1 MFQFLNES
9 LIWVSATA
17 SLITGALSVA
27 EDYPPAY
34 VLVFAVTTVLGGLLL
49 QQRRVIAVIQTSLDS
64 EVARCNGLEQSLNA
78 LRREFTEYI
87 HEQLPPPP
95 SH

>member
-9 LIWVSATA
+9 VVWTSGVA
-17 SLITGALSVA
+17 SLITGVLSVA

-34 VLVFAVTTVLGGLLL
+34 VLVFVVTTVLGGLLL
-49 QQRRVIAVIQTSLDS
+49 QQRRVIAVMQTTLDA
-64 EVARCNGLEQSLNA
+64 EVSRCNGLEQSLNS

-87 HEQLPPPP
+87 HEQLPPA
-95 SH
+95 